1 MPTAKIYG
9 LERILNPVKSQLSD
23 AIHSCVSE
31 ALDFPKENRL
41 QRFFGLSEQDF
52 YYGKGRSEKYII
64 IEIALFEGR
73 SKETIKKLIMLLYER
88 VPSVVGMDKSDL
100 DIMVFE
106 LPRHCWGL
114 QGEPGDEKQL
124 SYEVSI

>member
-1 MPTAKIYG
+1 MKKFQNYIGLKNEKNYRDSSCKISG
-9 LERILNPVKSQLSD
+9 
-23 AIHSCVSE
+23 
-31 ALDFPKENRL
+31 F
-41 QRFFGLSEQDF
+41 
-52 YYGKGRSEKYII
+52 
-64 IEIALFEGR
+64 EI
-73 SKETIKKLIMLLYER
+73 SKQTIKKLIMLLYER

-124 SYEVSI
+124 GYEVSI

>member
-1 MPTAKIYG
+1 
-9 LERILNPVKSQLSD
+9 
-23 AIHSCVSE
+23 
-31 ALDFPKENRL
+31 
-41 QRFFGLSEQDF
+41 
-52 YYGKGRSEKYII
+52 
-64 IEIALFEGR
+64 
-73 SKETIKKLIMLLYER
+73 MLLYER

-124 SYEVSI
+124 GYEVSI

>member
-41 QRFFGLSEQDF
+41 QRFLGPAEQDF
-52 YYGKGRSEKYII
+52 YYGEERSENYII
-64 IEIALFEGR
+64 IEIALLR
-73 SKETIKKLIMLLYER
+73 
-88 VPSVVGMDKSDL
+88 D
-100 DIMVFE
+100 VF
-106 LPRHCWGL
+106 
-114 QGEPGDEKQL
+114 
-124 SYEVSI
+124 

>member
-1 MPTAKIYG
+1 MRSTRVYLRPWISQKKTAS
-9 LERILNPVKSQLSD
+9 R
-23 AIHSCVSE
+23 
-31 ALDFPKENRL
+31 FRPK
-41 QRFFGLSEQDF
+41 EQDF
-52 YYGKGRSEKYII
+52 YYGEGRSENYII
-64 IEIALFEGR
+64 R
-73 SKETIKKLIMLLYER
+73 SHFLGDAPKTIKKLIMLLYER

-124 SYEVSI
+124 GYEVSI